1 MLKDHERIDM
11 LVNSA
16 GRSIRRGVMSSLD
29 RFHDYER
36 TMQLNYYGAIKMI
49 TGLLTHWKEN
59 GGGHVVNV
67 SSIGAQTYPPRFA
80 AYIASK
86 AALDGWTACASSEVV
101 GYNITFTT
109 VHMQLVKTPMI
120 SPTKIY
126 DAFPTITPEEA
137 ADIVCEGLRSRP
149 KELNTRIGTAGEVLH
164 ALMPKAMDQI
174 LHMAYRV
181 FPESS
186 SAKKGSSGSD
196 SGARVMAVTVRVTV
210 NRTGRPRTKHSHWL
224 IC

>member
-1 MLKDHERIDM
+1 
-11 LVNSA
+11 
-16 GRSIRRGVMSSLD
+16 
-29 RFHDYER
+29 
-36 TMQLNYYGAIKMI
+36 
-49 TGLLTHWKEN
+49 
-59 GGGHVVNV
+59 
-67 SSIGAQTYPPRFA
+67 
-80 AYIASK
+80 
-86 AALDGWTACASSEVV
+86 
-101 GYNITFTT
+101 
-109 VHMQLVKTPMI
+109 MI

-186 SAKKGSSGSD
+186 SAKKGSDGSGDGNNGSSD
-196 SGARVMAVTVRVTV
+196 GQQDGKPSNEAFALAHLMKGV
-210 NRTGRPRTKHSHWL
+210 HW
-224 IC
+224 